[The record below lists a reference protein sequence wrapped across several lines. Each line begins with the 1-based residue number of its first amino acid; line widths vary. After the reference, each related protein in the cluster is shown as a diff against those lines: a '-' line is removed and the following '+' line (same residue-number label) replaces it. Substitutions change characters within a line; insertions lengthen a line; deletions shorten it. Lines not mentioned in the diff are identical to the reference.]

1 MRRIAYSLGLIVGL
15 LALGGGG
22 WLFATQASYTLATV
36 TLGGGLLGALSG
48 FMGVFAVLRRQSLIG
63 DALSHSA
70 LPGIGIAF
78 LLFGRDLPFLLIG
91 AGLASALSALFISL
105 VKRTTR
111 LKQDSIMGIA
121 LTAFFALGLVLLT
134 YIQGRGYADQAGL
147 DSFIFGQAAAL
158 ARRDLWLLGGLGLV
172 LVATVGLFWKE
183 FKLLTF
189 DPVFARTNGY
199 PVTFLDSLLTLLL
212 VLTIILGLPL
222 AGVILIVGLLI
233 APPVAARQWTHSLG
247 ALCLLAALFGA
258 TAGASGALISASTT
272 DMPTGPWMIVM
283 ASLWVFVSLLFA
295 PQRGLWW
302 RWRRALRLSAPVK
315 G

>member
-1 MRRIAYSLGLIVGL
+1 MRRIAYGLGLSLGA
-15 LALGGGG
+15 LALGAGG
-22 WLFATQASYTLATV
+22 WLLATQASYTVMTV

-48 FMGVFAVLRRQSLIG
+48 FIGVFAVLRRQSLIG

-70 LPGIGIAF
+70 LPGIGVAF
-78 LLFGRDLPFLLIG
+78 LLFGRDLPFLLMG
-91 AGLASALSALFISL
+91 AGLASALSALFINL
-105 VKRTTR
+105 VLRTTR
-111 LKQDSIMGIA
+111 LKQDSVMGIA
-121 LTAFFALGLVLLT
+121 LTSFFALGLVLLT
-134 YIQGRGYADQAGL
+134 YIQGRGDANQAGL

-158 ARRDLWLLGGLGLV
+158 VRRDLWLIGELGLV

-189 DPVFARTNGY
+189 DPVFVRTNGY
-199 PVTFLDSLLTLLL
+199 PVAFLEGLLTLLL
-212 VLTIILGLPL
+212 VLTIVLGLQL
-222 AGVILIVGLLI
+222 AGVVLMVGLLI
-233 APPVAARQWTHSLG
+233 APAVAARQWTRSLG

-283 ASLWVFVSLLFA
+283 ATFWVLVSLMFA

-302 RWRRALRLSAPVK
+302 RWRRALRVSVPAK